1 MSAQPV
7 TDLTDQFIDLTLPTT
22 KPTVWHDE
30 VKQPHTSSEPTIN
43 VQQPTHSES
52 KTNDSTTTQVEN
64 HVLNIPLFKNC
75 LQQIKHGALD
85 HGHACNFVCLC
96 LIAVLMYCVLIAR
109 DIILC

>member
-7 TDLTDQFIDLTLPTT
+7 TDLTEQFIDLTLPTT

-30 VKQPHTSSEPTIN
+30 VKEPHTLSEPRIN

-52 KTNDSTTTQVEN
+52 KTNDSTTVLVEK

-75 LQQIKHGALD
+75 LQQIKHGTLD
-85 HGHACNFVCLC
+85 HGQACNFVCLC
-96 LIAVLMYCVLIAR
+96 FITVLMYYGLITR
-109 DIILC
+109 DII